1 MPPQQSPDS
10 FATGISSHSEP
21 VQQGPI
27 WFDPDTGK
35 YWTKHGDAYVETV
48 APPKPG
54 AVKRFLTQS
63 VGMPEN
69 VDTSLKGNIADLE
82 QMNQH
87 PLKALGQGAKQF
99 IGGLDP
105 TASWRETKGVAAQ
118 RYAQPGIANKAAGV
132 AEGLVGAVPYV
143 GAPTVRSMEQS
154 AKGDYAGSAGSL
166 LNSAWSMLALKAA
179 PKVGEM
185 AATTGLRPMMRRFQ
199 GVGEPARRSALQNVN
214 EQASNVIGENAT
226 LERQQTGRG
235 LMDEMASHG
244 ADQIGDLAET
254 ASKDVRKEFNKKWAD
269 MHASIGPSTPI
280 DWSKVE
286 AAIRDT
292 HEGLNNAGLQQEF
305 RTALH
310 KAGVPSS
317 YMDTLRTP
325 LDPAAITPMS
335 GVLGDVP
342 YAKAQG
348 IYTRLGEAAAKV
360 SGPDAGQNYR
370 ALVSIQKPLG
380 EAMGAA
386 HDAAGSGP
394 AYRQLKSD
402 YTDFMESFNDP
413 GAPVRQLID
422 SDTPEGRMRVLQK
435 YNLNDKVAG
444 ILDKY
449 SSPALASSIRS
460 LVRTMNDLPSAPG
473 GQPKPVP
480 EWPGN
485 VEWRE
490 QQLQN
495 KLRQQSQSSSLAEM
509 VPGQF
514 RTRGALGRQL
524 GISLLDKP
532 AYRDWLSGRG
542 EQLRPFTG
550 PVPPTGGGGAP
561 SAASPPTAAP
571 PPSAPPAPPAA
582 GPPAPGPTSVPP
594 WAIGPLLKAMRENA
608 QRQEF
613 ENLVKRL
620 GGQGKVGPL

>member
-1 MPPQQSPDS
+1 MPDDQLFLDKS
-10 FATGISSHSEP
+10 
-21 VQQGPI
+21 
-27 WFDPDTGK
+27 TGK
-35 YWTKHGDAYVETV
+35 YWRKQGEGYVP
-48 APPKPG
+48 APPPAQQG
-54 AVKRFLTQS
+54 AAKRFLTQS
-63 VGMPEN
+63 VGMSEN
-69 VDTSLKGNIADLE
+69 VDTSLKGNIAELE

-87 PLKALGQGAKQF
+87 PVKSMWQGAKQF
-99 IGGLDP
+99 VGGLDP
-105 TASWRETKGVAAQ
+105 TASWRDTKGVAAE
-118 RYAQPGIANKAAGV
+118 RYAQPGMANKAAGV

-154 AKGDYAGSAGSL
+154 AKGDYAGSAGSM
-166 LNSAWSMLALKAA
+166 LNAAWSMLALKGA
-179 PKVGEM
+179 PKIGEM
-185 AATTGLRPMMRRFQ
+185 AATSGLRPMMRRFQ
-199 GVGEPARRSALQNVN
+199 GVGEPARRASLQNVN

-226 LERQQTGRG
+226 LERQQTGRAF
-235 LMDEMASHG
+235 MDEMASQN
-244 ADQIGDLAET
+244 ANQIGDLA
-254 ASKDVRKEFNKKWAD
+254 AKARKDVRGQFNTRWAD
-269 MHASIGPSTPI
+269 LNASIGPGTPV
-280 DWSKVE
+280 DWSGVE
-286 AAIRDT
+286 AGIRAA
-292 HEGLNNAGLQQEF
+292 HEALNNPGLQQEF

-310 KAGVPSS
+310 KAGVPSN

-325 LDPAAITPMS
+325 LDPAGLTPAT
-335 GVLGDVP
+335 GALGDVP
-342 YAKAQG
+342 YSKAQG
-348 IYTRLGEAAAKV
+348 IYTRLGEAAEKV
-360 SGPDAGQNYR
+360 SGPDAGQLYR
-370 ALVSIQKPLG
+370 SLRMVQHPLG
-380 EAMGAA
+380 ETMGAV

-394 AYRQLKSD
+394 AYRQLKGD

-413 GAPVRQLID
+413 GAPIRQLID
-422 SDTPEGRMRVLQK
+422 ADTPEGRMRVLQK

-449 SSPALASSIRS
+449 SSPGLASSIRS

-490 QQLQN
+490 QQIQN

-542 EQLRPFTG
+542 EQLKPFTG
-550 PVPPTGGGGAP
+550 PVPPTGGGGTP

-571 PPSAPPAPPAA
+571 PPSAPPAG
-582 GPPAPGPTSVPP
+582 GPSAPSPTSVPP
-594 WAIGPLLKAMRENA
+594 WAIGPLLKAMREGA

>member
-1 MPPQQSPDS
+1 MPPQDNNPAYT
-10 FATGISSHSEP
+10 ATGPTPQYEA
-21 VQQGPI
+21 V
-27 WFDPDTGK
+27 DPKTGERWIYDGQK
-35 YWTKHGDAYVETV
+35 WNSATPTAQ
-48 APPKPG
+48 PG
-54 AVKRFLTQS
+54 AAKRFVTQI
-63 VGMPEN
+63 VGVPED
-69 VDTSLKGNIADLE
+69 VDTSLKGNIAQLE

-105 TASWRETKGVAAQ
+105 TASWRETKGVAAE
-118 RYAQPGIANKAAGV
+118 RYNQPGLANKAAGV

-179 PKVGEM
+179 PKVSEM
-185 AATTGLRPMMRRFQ
+185 AATSGLRPMMRRFQ

-235 LMDEMASHG
+235 LIDEMASHG
-244 ADQIGDLAET
+244 ADQIGNLADK
-254 ASKDVRKEFNKKWAD
+254 ARKDVRGQFNTRWAD
-269 MHASIGPSTPI
+269 LNAAIGPGTPV
-280 DWSKVE
+280 DWSGVE
-286 AAIRDT
+286 AGIRAA
-292 HEGLNNAGLQQEF
+292 HEALNNPGLQQEF

-325 LDPAAITPMS
+325 LDPAGLTPAT
-335 GVLGDVP
+335 GALGDVP
-342 YAKAQG
+342 YSKAQG
-348 IYTRLGEAAAKV
+348 IYTRLGEATEKV
-360 SGPDAGQNYR
+360 SGPDAGQLYR
-370 ALVSIQKPLG
+370 SLRMVQHPLG
-380 EAMGAA
+380 ETMGAV

-394 AYRQLKSD
+394 AYRQLKGD

-413 GAPVRQLID
+413 GAPIRQLID
-422 SDTPEGRMRVLQK
+422 ADTPEGRMRVLQK

-449 SSPALASSIRS
+449 SSPGLASSIRS

-490 QQLQN
+490 QQIQN

-524 GISLLDKP
+524 GVSLLDKP

-542 EQLRPFTG
+542 EQLKPFTG

-571 PPSAPPAPPAA
+571 PPSVPPAPPVA
-582 GPPAPGPTSVPP
+582 GPPTPGPTSVPP
-594 WAIGPLLKAMRENA
+594 WAIGPLLKAMREGA

>member
-1 MPPQQSPDS
+1 MPPQDNPAYT
-10 FATGISSHSEP
+10 ATGPTPQYEAIDPKDGRRWLYDGSQWNPAPSQAIP
-21 VQQGPI
+21 GPM
-27 WFDPDTGK
+27 
-35 YWTKHGDAYVETV
+35 
-48 APPKPG
+48 
-54 AVKRFLTQS
+54 KRFVTQS
-63 VGMPEN
+63 VGIPED
-69 VDTSLKGNIADLE
+69 VDTSLKGNIAELE

-118 RYAQPGIANKAAGV
+118 RYAQPGLANKAAGV
-132 AEGLVGAVPYV
+132 AEGLVGAVPYA

-166 LNSAWSMLALKAA
+166 LNSAWSMLALKGA
-179 PKVGEM
+179 PKIGEM
-185 AATTGLRPMMRRFQ
+185 VATTSLRPALRRIY
-199 GVGEPARRSALQNVN
+199 GIGSPAIRSALQDVN
-214 EQASNVIGENAT
+214 ERASKVQGENAQ
-226 LERQQTGRG
+226 LERQQTGRQ
-235 LMDEMASHG
+235 LTDELAAHG
-244 ADQIGDLAET
+244 ADQIGDLAT
-254 ASKDVRKEFNKKWAD
+254 KARKDVRGQFNKRWSD
-269 MHASIGPSTPI
+269 LNTSIGPGTPVNFEP
-280 DWSKVE
+280 VE
-286 AAIRDT
+286 SARMQA
-292 HEGLNNAGLQQEF
+292 EEFLNNPGLQRQFASILKRAGFPDSLLGKEF
-305 RTALH
+305 IDNTAGGL
-310 KAGVPSS
+310 VPKEGSS
-317 YMDTLRTP
+317 APYS
-325 LDPAAITPMS
+325 AA
-335 GVLGDVP
+335 
-342 YAKAQG
+342 QR
-348 IYTRLGEAAAKV
+348 IYTQLGEEAEKLN
-360 SGPDAGQNYR
+360 GPDAGQLYR
-370 ALVSIQKPLG
+370 AVRTVQHPLG
-380 EAMGAA
+380 ESMGAA

-422 SDTPEGRMRVLQK
+422 ADTPEGRMRVLQK

-449 SSPALASSIRS
+449 SSPQLASSIRA
-460 LVRTMNDLPSAPG
+460 LVRTMNDLPNAPG

-495 KLRQQSQSSSLAEM
+495 KLRQQSQASSPGEM
-509 VPGQF
+509 APGTF
-514 RTRGALGRQL
+514 RTRTAAARQL
-524 GISLLDKP
+524 GVSLLDKP
-532 AYRDWLSGRG
+532 AFRDWLSGRG
-542 EQLRPFTG
+542 EQLKPFTG

-571 PPSAPPAPPAA
+571 PPSAPPTPPAA
-582 GPPAPGPTSVPP
+582 GPSAPGPTSVPP
-594 WAIGPLLKAMRENA
+594 WAIGPLLKAMREGA